1 MKYIK
6 LFENFNEELDIYDA
20 KYIVIS
26 HLGEIMHD
34 EDNHKCD
41 NEKDIL
47 IFSVIG
53 EPTEDQIQSCAE
65 HLKEEGF
72 FLFVTGKGWDASDDE
87 TSILVGVGNS
97 FDEWINNWLNRNFGN
112 LKRIECG
119 NEAFYTEDHSLKEI
133 DNVNI
138 PKSVIF
144 FTDIREDRTGTNQQ
158 YGWTKIN
165 WNKLWRFLDHSL
177 FLSRDQ
183 IKEILK
189 NWIEKTYGLK
199 DIPPLDWSNI

>member
-6 LFENFNEELDIYDA
+6 LFENFNEEIDIYDA

-34 EDNHKCD
+34 EDNHKCG

-47 IFSVIG
+47 IFSIG
-53 EPTEDQIQSCAE
+53 NPTEDQIQSCAE

-72 FLFVTGKGWDASDDE
+72 FLFITGKGWDASDDE

-112 LKRIECG
+112 LKRIDCG

-133 DNVNI
+133 DNINI
-138 PKSVIF
+138 PESVIF
-144 FTDIREDRTGTNQQ
+144 FTNIKYDR
-158 YGWTKIN
+158 YGWTKVN
-165 WNKLWRFLDHSL
+165 WKKVWRFLDNEL

-183 IKEILK
+183 IIEILK

-199 DIPPLDWSNI
+199 DLSPLDWSNI

>member
-6 LFENFNEELDIYDA
+6 LFENFNEESNLEDA
-20 KYIVIS
+20 KWIVIS
-26 HLGEIMHD
+26 HLGEIMND

-53 EPTEDQIQSCAE
+53 NPTKDQIKSCEE
-65 HLKEEGF
+65 HLKEEGL
-72 FLFVTGKGWDASDDE
+72 FLFVTGKDWEASDDE
-87 TSILVGVGNS
+87 TSILVGAGNS
-97 FDEWINNWLNRNFGN
+97 FDEWINNWLDRNFGG
-112 LKRIECG
+112 LKRIDYG
-119 NEAFYTEDHSLKEI
+119 TTAFYTEDQNLKEI
-133 DNVNI
+133 NI
-138 PKSVIF
+138 IDIPRSIIF
-144 FTDIREDRTGTNQQ
+144 FTDPTSKFTQV
-158 YGWTKIN
+158 N
-165 WNKLWRFLDHSL
+165 WSKLWRFLDHSL

-183 IKEILK
+183 IREILK

>member
-6 LFENFNEELDIYDA
+6 LFEHFNEDVDIYDA

-26 HLGEIMHD
+26 HLGEVIHD

-47 IFSVIG
+47 IFTVIG
-53 EPTEDQIQSCAE
+53 EPTEDQIKSCTE

-72 FLFVTGKGWDASDDE
+72 FLFITGKDWDVSDDD

-97 FDEWINNWLNRNFGN
+97 FDEWIDNWLNRNFGN
-112 LKRIECG
+112 LKRIDCG

-165 WNKLWRFLDHSL
+165 
-177 FLSRDQ
+177 
-183 IKEILK
+183 
-189 NWIEKTYGLK
+189 
-199 DIPPLDWSNI
+199 

>member
-6 LFENFNEELDIYDA
+6 LFENFNEESNLEDS
-20 KYIVIS
+20 KWIVIS

-34 EDNHKCD
+34 ENNHKCD

-53 EPTEDQIQSCAE
+53 NPTKDQIKSCEE
-65 HLKEEGF
+65 HLKEEGL
-72 FLFVTGKGWDASDDE
+72 FLFVTGKDWDASDDE

-112 LKRIECG
+112 LKRIDCG

-144 FTDIREDRTGTNQQ
+144 FIDISNNR

-183 IKEILK
+183 MKEILK

>member
-6 LFENFNEELDIYDA
+6 LFENFNEESNLEDS
-20 KYIVIS
+20 KWIVIS

-34 EDNHKCD
+34 EYNHKCD

-53 EPTEDQIQSCAE
+53 HPTEDQIKSCAE
-65 HLKEEGF
+65 HLKEDGL
-72 FLFVTGKGWDASDDE
+72 FLFVTGKDWDASDDE

-112 LKRIECG
+112 LKRIDCG

-144 FTDIREDRTGTNQQ
+144 FIDISNNR

-183 IKEILK
+183 MKEILK

>member
-53 EPTEDQIQSCAE
+53 EPTEYQIQSCAE

-72 FLFVTGKGWDASDDE
+72 FLFITGKGWDASDDE
-87 TSILVGVGNS
+87 ISILVGVGNS

-112 LKRIECG
+112 LKRIDCG

-144 FTDIREDRTGTNQQ
+144 FIDISNNR

-165 WNKLWRFLDHSL
+165 WNKLWRFLEHSL

-183 IKEILK
+183 IKEILE

-199 DIPPLDWSNI
+199 DIPPIDWANI